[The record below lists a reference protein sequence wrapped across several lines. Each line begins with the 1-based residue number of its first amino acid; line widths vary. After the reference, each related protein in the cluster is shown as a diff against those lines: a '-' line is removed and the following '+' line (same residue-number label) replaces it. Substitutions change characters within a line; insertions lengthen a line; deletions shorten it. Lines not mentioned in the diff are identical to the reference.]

1 MQASMDIG
9 KATLGV
15 VGGGQLGR
23 MMAWPAHRLGV
34 KLVSLDA
41 AGANSPCAQVCGHYI
56 AGGLKD
62 ADKTKMLATEHKCNV
77 VTIESEHV
85 NAQVLADLER
95 SGTNVQP
102 SPSTI
107 AVIQDKFLQK
117 EHFAKHGVALPKY
130 MRTDSVADVLSAG
143 EKFGY
148 PLMLKARGNSYDGK
162 GNHVVKTAADA
173 QVAFDTLN
181 ATSDRGT
188 YAEGWAEFTMEL
200 AVMVVRGMEGEVRAY
215 PVVETEQRDS
225 ICHITV
231 CPARIPESS
240 RKMAEE
246 LALRA
251 VSSLEGRGIYG
262 VELFLMKDGSIL
274 FNEIAPRPHNTGHYT
289 IEASDCCQ
297 FENHL
302 RAVMG
307 MPLGSTKMKVQAAVM
322 LNILGDADGDEG
334 LKLADAMCK
343 RALSVEGA
351 SVHWYGK
358 AGVAKKRKIGHI
370 TFVGSSTVELLNR
383 VKVVQG
389 LVAAVPATSKAPLVS
404 IIMGSDSDLPTM
416 KGAAEELT
424 RFGVPF
430 ELTIVSAHRT
440 PGRMYEFGQS
450 APDRGIKV
458 IIAGAGGA
466 AHLPGM
472 VAALTPVP
480 VIGVPV
486 KSTALSGNDS
496 LLSIVQMPKGIP
508 VATVAIDNSANA
520 GLLAVRMLGIADRPL
535 LDSMWRFLQ
544 DQEKVVLDKADKL
557 ETIGY
562 SEYLS
567 SVMKK

>member
-1 MQASMDIG
+1 
-9 KATLGV
+9 
-15 VGGGQLGR
+15 
-23 MMAWPAHRLGV
+23 MMAWPAHRMGV
-34 KLVSLDA
+34 KLVALDA
-41 AGANSPCAQVCGHYI
+41 AGKNSPCAQVCGYYVD
-56 AGGLKD
+56 GGLKD
-62 ADKTKMLATEHKCNV
+62 AEKTKSLVTEHHCNV
-77 VTIESEHV
+77 VTTEIEHV
-85 NAQVLADLER
+85 NAKALEDLEK
-95 SGTNVQP
+95 SGTVVQP
-102 SPSTI
+102 SPKTI
-107 AVIQDKFLQK
+107 ALIQDKFIQK
-117 EHFAKHGVALPKY
+117 EHFAKTGIALPKY
-130 MRTDSVADVLSAG
+130 MKTDSVADVLAAG
-143 EKFGY
+143 EKFGF

-162 GNHVVKTAADA
+162 GNYVVKTAADA
-173 QVAFDTLN
+173 QTAFDTLN

-231 CPARIPESS
+231 CPARIPEPS

-246 LALRA
+246 LALKA
-251 VSSLEGRGIYG
+251 VSSLDGRGIYG

-322 LNILGDADGDEG
+322 LNMLGDADDAEG

-343 RALSVEGA
+343 RALAVEGA

-358 AGVAKKRKIGHI
+358 EGVKKNRKIGHI
-370 TFVGSSTVELLNR
+370 TFVGTSAVELLNR
-383 VKVVQG
+383 VKIVQG
-389 LVAAVPATSKAPLVS
+389 LVPAVPASPKAPLVS
-404 IIMGSDSDLPTM
+404 IIMGSDSDLPVM

-440 PGRMYEFGQS
+440 PAKMYEFAQS

-472 VAALTPVP
+472 VAAMTPVP

-486 KSTALSGNDS
+486 KTTALSGNDS
-496 LLSIVQMPKGIP
+496 LLSIVQMPRGVP
-508 VATVAIDNSANA
+508 VATVAIDNSTNA
-520 GLLAVRMLGIADRPL
+520 GLLAVRMLGCADRPL
-535 LDSMWRFLQ
+535 LDSMWSFLQ
-544 DQEKVVLDKADKL
+544 EQEKVVLDKGEKL

-562 SEYLS
+562 QEYLTT
-567 SVMKK
+567 VMKK